1 MTTDIR
7 DMKATALN
15 TIRDTVREV
24 AKDMARA
31 MAAMC
36 DLIIPRYCIVC
47 GRRLL
52 LYEKYICIYCVADF
66 PFTYNWRITHNRM
79 ADRFNTMIQR
89 DIEGR
94 MAAPACDTSQP
105 GREAYAYAA
114 ALFLYRGD
122 APYRRIPYRLKYH
135 GDTAAGRYF
144 GKILGKRLA
153 SARHFNDAD
162 MVIPVPLHWQRKWA
176 RGYNQAEII
185 AKEVAAATG
194 ASLRTDILIRTRKT
208 KTQTRLDVDSKARNV
223 KGAFAVREKFVNS
236 IPPAHHI
243 LIVDDVFTTGATINA
258 CFNALRTVY
267 GPGVRISAVTL
278 AFVDNG

>member
-94 MAAPACDTSQP
+94 MAAPACNTSQP

-122 APYRRIPYRLKYH
+122 APYRRIPYRIKYH

-144 GKILGKRLA
+144 GEILGKRLV

-176 RGYNQAEII
+176 RGYNQAELLCNVIGQ
-185 AKEVAAATG
+185 ETG
-194 ASLRTDILIRTRKT
+194 IPVRNLLRRKKWTR
-208 KTQTRLDVDSKARNV
+208 QQARLDRKQRIRNLHQAFSIIDSTNCRN
-223 KGAFAVREKFVNS
+223 RC
-236 IPPAHHI
+236 I
-243 LIVDDVFTTGATINA
+243 LLVDDVMTTGST
-258 CFNALRTVY
+258 L
-267 GPGVRISAVTL
+267 SAAAETL
-278 AFVDNG
+278 LGAGAAEVDVLVLARRQRD